1 MFNTSTAYSLLY
13 DRLLIALRSMA
24 VHRIWSMVLGY
35 FLHQSLLHL
44 TRQLSREMRKKTIN
58 SIWCQYLGKKQWA
71 KTLHHTM
78 HYQNTIWKK
87 NNCYPFYRKMIWFI
101 FQRTSMMENYEKAI
115 SPMARNWYGLRDC
128 GIVFFLSISHIG
140 YKSWDIESTRS
151 ASCARKRY
159 VSSIQISC
167 VKRP

>member
-1 MFNTSTAYSLLY
+1 MYSSSCSPEVASSLVSVSIQDAFSPPSVFNTSTAYSLLY

-35 FLHQSLLHL
+35 FLHRSLLHL
-44 TRQLSREMRKKTIN
+44 TRQLSREMEKKTIN

-87 NNCYPFYRKMIWFI
+87 NNFFIFYRKMI
-101 FQRTSMMENYEKAI
+101 
-115 SPMARNWYGLRDC
+115 
-128 GIVFFLSISHIG
+128 
-140 YKSWDIESTRS
+140 
-151 ASCARKRY
+151 
-159 VSSIQISC
+159 
-167 VKRP
+167 